1 MYKDSFKH
9 YEDKPNNNFR
19 WKFQILSKKIQ
30 QMHHSIFCRVIFK
43 TAGTTVSFNATI
55 AI

>member
-1 MYKDSFKH
+1 MYKYSFKH

-19 WKFQILSKKIQ
+19 WKFKILSKKIQ
-30 QMHHSIFCRVIFK
+30 QMHSIFCRVIFK